1 MRVIDENSTF
11 RSIWDGFIV
20 LMIVATCY
28 FVPFQLAFRHV
39 ALPLGTQL
47 IYCIDLFFW
56 LDILLNF
63 FTSYRHRGEPVMEVR
78 QIARHYLR
86 GYFALDLLATVPLD
100 AFFLGQD
107 HLTVAGLPLV
117 LVLRQLRL
125 LRLVRLFI
133 IFNRWEHQAWSK
145 AGYLRLVHFFT
156 LFLILIHWIACVWYL
171 APYLA
176 GFPENS
182 WVAKEGIVD
191 SDPATQYIRALYW
204 VVTTVVTVGYGDITP
219 ANNYEYVFAIAVVL
233 LGAFMYAF
241 IIGNI
246 ANLLRNLDADRAQ
259 YFRRVE
265 AIGAYLDEC
274 RIPPRLK
281 KQVRDYYD
289 YLWAHHRGVR
299 EFSHFEELPPP
310 FRLELLLHLTYDLL
324 AKVPLFD
331 LCLPPLRNALLLAL
345 KSYTYAPGV
354 IIAEAGVVGREIFF
368 LSHGKAAILSEDGR
382 EHFGALE
389 AGDYFGN
396 LSLVL
401 GEKRTACVQAITY
414 CEVLVL
420 RKEAF
425 NDIRREYPEFDEILK
440 QVAASNSDKV
450 TDLIM
455 KGVVL

>member
-1 MRVIDENSTF
+1 M
-11 RSIWDGFIV
+11 
-20 LMIVATCY
+20 
-28 FVPFQLAFRHV
+28 
-39 ALPLGTQL
+39 
-47 IYCIDLFFW
+47 
-56 LDILLNF
+56 
-63 FTSYRHRGEPVMEVR
+63 
-78 QIARHYLR
+78 
-86 GYFALDLLATVPLD
+86 
-100 AFFLGQD
+100 
-107 HLTVAGLPLV
+107 
-117 LVLRQLRL
+117 
-125 LRLVRLFI
+125 
-133 IFNRWEHQAWSK
+133 
-145 AGYLRLVHFFT
+145 
-156 LFLILIHWIACVWYL
+156 
-171 APYLA
+171 
-176 GFPENS
+176 
-182 WVAKEGIVD
+182 
-191 SDPATQYIRALYW
+191 
-204 VVTTVVTVGYGDITP
+204 
-219 ANNYEYVFAIAVVL
+219 L

-246 ANLLRNLDADRAQ
+246 ANLLRNLDSDRAQ
-259 YFRRVE
+259 YFQRVE

-299 EFSHFEELPPP
+299 EFSHFEELPPS
-310 FRLELLLHLTYDLL
+310 FRLELLLHLTCDLL

-354 IIAEAGVVGREIFF
+354 IIAEASVVGREIFF

-382 EHFGALE
+382 DYFGALE
-389 AGDYFGN
+389 TGDYFGN

-401 GEKRTACVQAITY
+401 GEKRTACVQATTY